1 MCLGIPGIVVE
12 VNAAGH
18 WAVVDRL
25 GVQLKVDTRLID
37 GEITPGEYLMI
48 HAGHAIGKI
57 DLNEAEETLKLW
69 EEIISC

>member
-1 MCLGIPGIVVE
+1 VE
-12 VNAAGH
+12 VNTAGH

-37 GEITPGEYLMI
+37 EKITPGEYLMI

-57 DLNEAEETLKLW
+57 DLNEAKETLKLW
-69 EEIISC
+69 EEVISC

>member
-1 MCLGIPGIVVE
+1 
-12 VNAAGH
+12 
-18 WAVVDRL
+18 
-25 GVQLKVDTRLID
+25 VQLKVDTRLID
-37 GEITPGEYLMI
+37 EEITPGEYLMI